1 MIIKRFTLL
10 LLGFLVAFFFLE
22 SAVRLALVIIPD
34 SKLPTYGIYQKSDPI
49 LGHRLLPNLKGVW
62 NREGFSRV
70 ETNSRGWND
79 YERDFQKPENTVRVA
94 IIGDSFVEAL
104 QIDKSKNL
112 GTKTEN
118 WLGSNCPYEDV
129 EPGKLYDVL
138 LFGVSGWGTAQIY
151 LAAVNEAVLF
161 DPDYVIIAFSGFRN
175 DIYSVVGDPYKPY
188 FEINDDNKIVLS
200 RKPSADHGLIK
211 SIYRWGRSWS
221 RAMQISRELLVP
233 FVEARKAKRVESL
246 VSQEK
251 QENKKGIDQLVEEGV
266 WGLNGETEFVKNAW
280 LLVEGLLLETKV
292 ELQSFGAKTMILVV
306 PSSQVVDY
314 EVEIVNKWADEES
327 ITNVF
332 YREERLEVFGQKNDI
347 PIIPVGKHMAS
358 HNWSEKGVITRFH
371 GFDNDIGA
379 GHWNEN
385 GHAFIGATIG
395 KKICEDL
402 YKKNG

>member
-1 MIIKRFTLL
+1 M
-10 LLGFLVAFFFLE
+10 
-22 SAVRLALVIIPD
+22 
-34 SKLPTYGIYQKSDPI
+34 
-49 LGHRLLPNLKGVW
+49 
-62 NREGFSRV
+62 
-70 ETNSRGWND
+70 
-79 YERDFQKPENTVRVA
+79 
-94 IIGDSFVEAL
+94 
-104 QIDKSKNL
+104 
-112 GTKTEN
+112 
-118 WLGSNCPYEDV
+118 
-129 EPGKLYDVL
+129 
-138 LFGVSGWGTAQIY
+138 
-151 LAAVNEAVLF
+151 
-161 DPDYVIIAFSGFRN
+161 
-175 DIYSVVGDPYKPY
+175 
-188 FEINDDNKIVLS
+188 
-200 RKPSADHGLIK
+200 
-211 SIYRWGRSWS
+211 
-221 RAMQISRELLVP
+221 
-233 FVEARKAKRVESL
+233 
-246 VSQEK
+246 
-251 QENKKGIDQLVEEGV
+251 
-266 WGLNGETEFVKNAW
+266 KNAW